1 MIEKTLEDSENSLY
15 KNQRIERN
23 RNNLKKTH
31 SEEEVEEDSPEEE
44 EDIFK
49 TLETEVVE
57 EEIIGEEV
65 I

>member
-15 KNQRIERN
+15 KNKIIERN

-31 SEEEVEEDSPEEE
+31 SEEEVEEDYPEEE

-49 TLETEVVE
+49 ILETEVVE
-57 EEIIGEEV
+57 EEIIGVEV